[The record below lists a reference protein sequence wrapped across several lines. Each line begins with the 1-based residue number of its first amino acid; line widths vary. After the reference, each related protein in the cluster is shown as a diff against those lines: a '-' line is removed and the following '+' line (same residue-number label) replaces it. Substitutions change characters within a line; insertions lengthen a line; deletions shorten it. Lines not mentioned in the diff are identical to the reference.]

1 MVLERFMCQVIPPP
15 PPDAETELPEPD
27 PGMTRREQLTVVTGS
42 PTCAACHDFM
52 NPIGF
57 GFENF
62 DGVGAYRTEE
72 NGAPVVAAGE
82 LPSADGVVRFESP
95 AQLAE
100 LLATDPRYT
109 ACVTE
114 KLLTYGVG
122 RSFANA
128 EGRAYSKALAQE
140 ALAEGKNDWRSWL
153 AHVATSEAFLTR
165 RGEAE

>member
-1 MVLERFMCQVIPPP
+1 MCQVIPPP
-15 PPDAETELPEPD
+15 PPDAETELPTPD
-27 PGMTRREQLTVVTGS
+27 PGTTRREQLTVITAPAS
-42 PTCAACHDFM
+42 CAACHEFM

-72 NGAPVVAAGE
+72 NGGTIVPAGE
-82 LPSADGVVRFESP
+82 LPTADGVVPFESP

-100 LLATDPRYT
+100 LLADDPRFP

-114 KLLTYGVG
+114 KLLTYGIG
-122 RSFANA
+122 RSFANT

-140 ALAEGKNDWRSWL
+140 AMAEGKNDWRSWL